1 MNYENATILH
11 NTDTNTDQINKKK
24 NRPLLHQNLLISN
37 INKFIRNL

>member
-24 NRPLLHQNLLISN
+24 KPAFVTL
-37 INKFIRNL
+37 KFAH